1 MLLRKRNRLA
11 VLVAVLLLGTLLVA
25 SPADAAP
32 ENKDGDSTDHQND
45 GDTVIVR
52 AGSRRRAVERGAEE
66 GTTSDGCNWTV
77 YVGDDLAQPI
87 FENRVDVWDDSSPIF
102 VPDPEYASDRL
113 FSETGRWFQAIGCTD
128 PARSGVYAEGDAIS
142 LPELVGEAWGLL
154 DPPRPTTI
162 GSSPPNDEPDRFPV
176 VRIPTWFWVDEP
188 YRSTI
193 FTARANYPAAG
204 PIRVWAEA
212 NARPETTEWS
222 PGDGTGWL
230 DCPALG
236 TIRVD
241 GMSEDDTACSHTYTR
256 SSVLEGDGVYDVE
269 GRIWF
274 ETWWESSL
282 GGTQTGPLPSL
293 NRETIPIAFEVG
305 EIQSVER

>member
-1 MLLRKRNRLA
+1 M
-11 VLVAVLLLGTLLVA
+11 LLVA
-25 SPADAAP
+25 LPVGGASAQEPKTDDTTGVQVD
-32 ENKDGDSTDHQND
+32 ENVT
-45 GDTVIVR
+45 VR
-52 AGSRRRAVERGAEE
+52 AGSRRPAVERGAEE
-66 GTTSDGCNWTV
+66 GTTSDGCEWTV
-77 YVGDDLAQPI
+77 YVGDDLTQPI
-87 FENRVDVWDDSSPIF
+87 FENRVDLVDDSSPIY
-102 VPDPEYASDRL
+102 VGDPEYASDRL
-113 FSETGRWFQAIGCTD
+113 FSETGRWFQAVGCND

-142 LPELVGEAWGLL
+142 LPELVGEAWSVL

-188 YRSTI
+188 YRDTT
-193 FTARANYPAAG
+193 FTARANYPTTG
-204 PIRVWAEA
+204 TPRVWAQA

-230 DCPALG
+230 SCPALG
-236 TIRVD
+236 TVRVD
-241 GMSEDDTACSHTYTR
+241 GMGEDDTSCSHTYTR
-256 SSVLEGDGVYDVE
+256 SSALEGGGTYEVQ
-269 GRIWF
+269 GRVWF